1 MSQQK
6 KGLPWRML
14 AISLAIIVLFSFL
27 ASMFN
32 TGMFSTS
39 VKRISFDT
47 EHGTLSGLL
56 YMPKGASEE
65 DPRPTVIVTHG
76 YLNSAEMQDANA
88 IELSRRGYV
97 VLALDMYD
105 HGHSDIMEENYHGGT
120 GFMNTWAPFW
130 VHSMYDAV
138 KYMYDQPYVLKDEAD
153 NGIIGITG
161 HSMGG
166 FSSTMAVYYD
176 EFDNAPQGFRMI
188 RANLT
193 EGSDFYYTSIVPFL
207 GVEEWSLETT
217 PRYFVNAQTFDA
229 AGGGRYLG
237 KVAAQYD
244 EFFFNAPDAP
254 EGTVR
259 HKDYVSTPD
268 GMTFL
273 QQAEPAKA
281 DTWYDTSDGGHRI
294 IYQPAQTHPWNHF
307 STKTTGHAIDFYNTA
322 FADYVKT
329 EPAGAGSQ
337 IWYWKEI
344 CECVA
349 LVGFV
354 LFILSVAS
362 VFIRVPGLAK
372 AATGELKPQASAK
385 GIKLVATIL
394 ITLIAIAL
402 PALLFETMYGWSP
415 KDVNMQKLSTVA
427 LSFAIGGLI
436 VGLNGY
442 GESKNRKWLFGAI
455 AAILAG
461 VGLYVLTKNNLYT
474 DTAVWTAPVVN
485 SVAKWTVGS
494 TFISFLIMAVSF
506 VFLKNKDEVK
516 LADYGVTF
524 KPTAILAGLCTGL
537 LTVAAAYGLLF
548 LIDLIFKTDFRI
560 WTFAFKTFDAN
571 IFPAILRYLPTFLAF
586 YMVSTAAICINTN
599 TERLQGWKGYL
610 LAACLNAGGITVWL
624 IRQYVTLFSTGVAAH
639 PGADLSGIVLV
650 AMVPTLAIA
659 GIISRYLYKRTGSI
673 WLPAFLNGILMT
685 VMTVANTTVFFK

>member
-307 STKTTGHAIDFYNTA
+307 STKTTGHAIDFYNAA

-354 LFILSVAS
+354 LFILA
-362 VFIRVPGLAK
+362 FANLLIHLPFFRQAC
-372 AATGELKPQASAK
+372 TELKPHAPAK
-385 GIKLVATIL
+385 GLGLVLTIL
-394 ITLIAIAL
+394 VLLIAMAL
-402 PALLFETMYGWSP
+402 PALLFEKMYSWTPANNDLIFWG
-415 KDVNMQKLSTVA
+415 
-427 LSFAIGGLI
+427 AIIVGGLTLLG
-436 VGLNGY
+436 GLAGFVLKKNG
-442 GESKNRKWLFGAI
+442 KWLCGGIFGA
-455 AAILAG
+455 AAAAGLAI
-461 VGLYVLTKNNLYT
+461 LTKNGLYT

-494 TFISFLIMAVSF
+494 TFIALIILAAAF
-506 VFLKNKDEVK
+506 VFLKKKDETS

-524 KPTAILAGLCTGL
+524 KPIAILGGLCAAV
-537 LTVAAAYGLLF
+537 LTVAVAYCLLF
-548 LIDLIFKTDFRI
+548 LVDLIFKTDFRI
-560 WTFAFKTFDAN
+560 WTFAFKTFDGN

-586 YMVSTAAICINTN
+586 YLVSTASITVNTN
-599 TERLQGWKGYL
+599 SEALKGWKGYV